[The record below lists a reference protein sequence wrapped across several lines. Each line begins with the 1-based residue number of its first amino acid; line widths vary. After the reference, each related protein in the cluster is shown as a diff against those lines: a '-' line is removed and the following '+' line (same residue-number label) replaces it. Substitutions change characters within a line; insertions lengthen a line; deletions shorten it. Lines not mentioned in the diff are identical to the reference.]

1 MTAKQYLEQAYRIDL
16 RINSK
21 LEQVASLNELAQKA
35 TTVFGGVPT
44 GGTRN
49 VHRLED
55 VIIKIVD
62 MESEINADID
72 SLAELK
78 KEIAGVIRSV
88 ENIEY
93 RTLLE
98 QRYLCFKRWEEI
110 AQQMGYGIDCVY
122 KMHRRALREI
132 AVPEIVQQNT
142 VKST

>member
-35 TTVFGGVPT
+35 TTVFGTAPT

-72 SLAELK
+72 SLVGLK

-110 AQQMGYGIDCVY
+110 AQLMGHGIDSVY
-122 KMHRRALREI
+122 KMHRKALREV
-132 AVPEIVQQNT
+132 AVPENVQQNT

>member
-62 MESEINADID
+62 MENEINADID
-72 SLAELK
+72 SLVGLK

-110 AQQMGYGIDCVY
+110 ARQMGCSTRQILRLHDN
-122 KMHRRALREI
+122 ALGKI
-132 AVPEIVQQNT
+132 KIP
-142 VKST
+142 STCHTMS

>member
-1 MTAKQYLEQAYRIDL
+1 MTAKEYLGQAYRIDL

-35 TTVFGGVPT
+35 TTAFGAAPT

-49 VHRLED
+49 VHRMED

-72 SLAELK
+72 SLVGLK

-110 AQQMGYGIDCVY
+110 AQLMGYSARQI
-122 KMHRRALREI
+122 RRLRDKALGKI
-132 AVPEIVQQNT
+132 KIP
-142 VKST
+142 

>member
-62 MESEINADID
+62 MESEINADLD
-72 SLAELK
+72 SLVGLK

-110 AQQMGYGIDCVY
+110 AQLMGYSTRQI
-122 KMHRRALREI
+122 RRLHDKALGKI
-132 AVPEIVQQNT
+132 KIP
-142 VKST
+142 

>member
-35 TTVFGGVPT
+35 TTVFGTAPT

-72 SLAELK
+72 SLVGLK

-110 AQQMGYGIDCVY
+110 AWQMGYSARQI
-122 KMHRRALREI
+122 RRLRDKALEKI
-132 AVPEIVQQNT
+132 KIP
-142 VKST
+142 